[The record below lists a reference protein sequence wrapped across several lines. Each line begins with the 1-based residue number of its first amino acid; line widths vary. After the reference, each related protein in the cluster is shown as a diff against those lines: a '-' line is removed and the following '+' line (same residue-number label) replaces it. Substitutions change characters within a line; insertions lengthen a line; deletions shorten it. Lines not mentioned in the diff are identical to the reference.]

1 LLYAII
7 IKNTNQREK
16 LIMKT
21 LAIETKKKGT
31 GFLNKGK
38 DLLRKKNKSWLLNE
52 SSDETTDTKAVWM
65 YIGVG
70 VALVVL
76 TILLVAMKT
85 GTGNIADF
93 FVSVKKGSK
102 VEPSGWGK

>member
-21 LAIETKKKGT
+21 LAIEKKKKRT

-38 DLLRKKNKSWLLNE
+38 DLLKKSKSWLLNE
-52 SSDETTDTKAVWM
+52 SSDETTDKAVWM

>member
-1 LLYAII
+1 
-7 IKNTNQREK
+7 
-16 LIMKT
+16 MKT
-21 LAIETKKKGT
+21 LAIETKKGT

-38 DLLRKKNKSWLLNE
+38 DLLRKKSKSWLLNE
-52 SSDETTDTKAVWM
+52 SSDETTDKAVWM

-93 FVSVKKGSK
+93 FVSVTKKGSK

>member
-7 IKNTNQREK
+7 IKKTNQREK

-38 DLLRKKNKSWLLNE
+38 DLLRKSKSWLLNE
-52 SSDETTDTKAVWM
+52 SSDETTDKAVWM

>member
-21 LAIETKKKGT
+21 LAIEKKKGT

-38 DLLRKKNKSWLLNE
+38 DLLRKSKSWLLNE
-52 SSDETTDTKAVWM
+52 SSDETTDKAVWM

-93 FVSVKKGSK
+93 FVSVTKGSK

>member
-1 LLYAII
+1 
-7 IKNTNQREK
+7 
-16 LIMKT
+16 
-21 LAIETKKKGT
+21 
-31 GFLNKGK
+31 
-38 DLLRKKNKSWLLNE
+38 
-52 SSDETTDTKAVWM
+52 M

-85 GTGNIADF
+85 GTANIADF
-93 FVSVKKGSK
+93 FVSVTKGSK